1 MSQNTLTIE
10 FETPDSE
17 SAYKIGILIV
27 ESIHHVLSGSRS
39 GKWYPLPGN
48 IYYDKNTPVKDRAD
62 NYHVKFTGAKTRGEI
77 QGAAYQASAPGE
89 APAVRTGRL
98 RQSFHME
105 VYPTASGTY
114 IVKVLTNVIYAGDLH
129 YGTEKVKPRPFAD
142 KALKRVMSEIT
153 GLLTVPIFKTIR
165 GYV

>member
-10 FETPDSE
+10 FEAPDSE

-27 ESIHHVLSGSRS
+27 ESIHKVLSGSRS
-39 GKWYPLPGN
+39 GRWYPLPGN
-48 IYYDKNTPVKDRAD
+48 LYYDRDTPSKQRAD
-62 NYHVKFTGAKTRGEI
+62 NYYVKFTGAKTRGEI
-77 QGAAYQASAPGE
+77 TGAAYQASAPGE

-105 VYPTASGTY
+105 VAPTAHGTY
-114 IVKVLTNVIYAGDLH
+114 KVGVLTNVLYAGDLH
-129 YGTEKVKPRPFAD
+129 YGTERVKARPFAD
-142 KALKRVMSEIT
+142 KALKNVMPEIT
-153 GLLTVPIFKTIR
+153 KIMVDPIFKTLR